1 MPPHYNLP
9 SSRIFRPSYVPAE
22 LEKIGRNPI
31 VEWFVNVICSKNGIT
46 VNGHCIACGVSGD
59 TCNFGWLVQ
68 WSGGKRLG
76 IFINGILVWEETKH
90 GVFFKIEL

>member
-9 SSRIFRPSYVPAE
+9 SPRIFRPSYVPAE

-59 TCNFGWLVQ
+59 TCNFGWLVEL
-68 WSGGKRLG
+68 S
-76 IFINGILVWEETKH
+76 ETR
-90 GVFFKIEL
+90 GVHIIRY